1 MKSIQI
7 SCLSVLLVL
16 SSGMVGANDLIA
28 IYQQAILE
36 DPQLAYA
43 REALGVVKEK
53 QSQASSALFLPE
65 ANLNANINQDR
76 QNVQLGGV
84 GATGESGRS
93 TFMYGGYTL
102 TLTQPILHYDR
113 IVAWQQSD
121 IKIAQAEAEYAAAE
135 INLLLRVTER
145 YFDALSAMDNVKFAQ
160 AQVNTLARG
169 LKEVQQRQLVGYL
182 AMTDVQEAQA
192 GYDRALADAVEAEH
206 ILNDAKE
213 ALQEVT
219 GARIES
225 LAGLSEK
232 IPLVP
237 PDPTDEELWVKQAI
251 SQNLSL
257 LVSDLAV
264 KIAEADIDIEK
275 AGHLPTLNAVGSQ
288 SFLTSGGRFGS
299 ANIEDTVIGMALNV
313 PLYQGGQ
320 VNSKIRAA
328 EHRHREMMANLKQ
341 SQRTVHRVT
350 SKAYLGVITGVSR
363 IKALKQAVI
372 SSQTGLKA
380 TQAGFYAGRRTTL
393 DVITAEAALLRAQKD
408 YARSRYDYVLNTLR
422 LKQSVGVLS
431 PEDIQKVNSWLTVNQ
446 Q

>member
-1 MKSIQI
+1 MAIKT
-7 SCLSVLLVL
+7 
-16 SSGMVGANDLIA
+16 GRDL
-28 IYQQAILE
+28 
-36 DPQLAYA
+36 
-43 REALGVVKEK
+43 
-53 QSQASSALFLPE
+53 
-65 ANLNANINQDR
+65 
-76 QNVQLGGV
+76 
-84 GATGESGRS
+84 GRS
-93 TFMYGGYTL
+93 ANYTL

-113 IVAWQQSD
+113 IVACQQSD
-121 IKIAQAEAEYAAAE
+121 IKIAQVEAEYAAAE

-232 IPLVP
+232 MPLVP
-237 PDPTDEELWVKQAI
+237 PDPTDEALWVKQAL

-288 SFLTSGGRFGS
+288 SFLTSGGRFGA
-299 ANIEDTVIGMALNV
+299 ANIEDTAIGMALNV

-320 VNSKIRAA
+320 VNSKIRVA
-328 EHRHREMMANLKQ
+328 EHRHREMIANLKQ
-341 SQRTVHRVT
+341 NQRTVHRAT
-350 SKAYLGVITGVSR
+350 SKAYLGVITGV
-363 IKALKQAVI
+363 IK
-372 SSQTGLKA
+372 S
-380 TQAGFYAGRRTTL
+380 AGI
-393 DVITAEAALLRAQKD
+393 V
-408 YARSRYDYVLNTLR
+408 
-422 LKQSVGVLS
+422 
-431 PEDIQKVNSWLTVNQ
+431 
-446 Q
+446 